1 MRVLVCMVE
10 AVLATVLAAGQALG
24 QDHRAL
30 EGMTVTAKLD
40 MPASQEGVD
49 IRPGT
54 EVPLDLHKVA
64 DRIKQY
70 GVAVH
75 TGQSVM
81 ITNVVVKPH
90 NIEVYL
96 GGGGYGTFG
105 GALAQAAQTTAVSYP
120 AETRREKDLKEQLKY
135 TNDYW
140 ERERIR
146 RELDDI
152 NRQRNRDNPKAAQVS
167 AQQVEQQKRAVAGSR
182 FNIRYDGA
190 VPEDT
195 ASKHGIMAVLNKY
208 VEFERAPGE
217 QPAGPVRW
225 TLTEVARRGRP
236 EDSSVP
242 ALRKGLTVMQVEQI
256 LGPAVKVED
265 RSDGAL
271 EIDFRE
277 YNSDGQHVTTEF
289 VGGVVVNYTVTGQ

>member
-1 MRVLVCMVE
+1 MRVLVCMVG
-10 AVLATVLAAGQALG
+10 AVLAAGTGLG
-24 QDHRAL
+24 QDYRAL

-40 MPASQEGVD
+40 MPASQDGLD

-54 EVPLDLHKVA
+54 DTPLDLHKAA
-64 DRIKQY
+64 DRNKQY

-75 TGQSVM
+75 TGQSAM
-81 ITNVVVKPH
+81 ITNVVVKQH
-90 NIEVYL
+90 DIEVWL

-105 GALAQAAQTTAVSYP
+105 NPLVQAAQPAAVSYP

-146 RELDDI
+146 RELYDI
-152 NRQRNRDNPKAAQVS
+152 DRQRNRDNPKTAQLS
-167 AQQVEQQKRAVAGSR
+167 SQQAEQQKRAVAGSR
-182 FNIRYDGA
+182 FNIRYDGTM
-190 VPEDT
+190 PESAT
-195 ASKHGIMAVLNKY
+195 SKSAIMAVLGKY
-208 VEFERAPGE
+208 AEFERTPGE
-217 QPAGPVRW
+217 QQAGPVPQS
-225 TLTEVARRGRP
+225 LTAMAQRSRP
-236 EDSSVP
+236 QDSSVP
-242 ALRKGLTVMQVEQI
+242 ALGKGLTVVQVEQI

-289 VGGVVVNYTVTGQ
+289 VGGVLANYTITSQ